1 VPINQRVMTA
11 AVRPFGHLPSIA
23 LHLDLTN
30 HGAAISTPTKEPNTA
45 RLSTSTILMAAHLPA
60 RGAGWPGRLPAPG
73 GRCSRRRAG
82 LGARYSRTTAATP
95 ASGFVRKHLPARWL

>member
-30 HGAAISTPTKEPNTA
+30 HGQAPKPYRST
-45 RLSTSTILMAAHLPA
+45 R
-60 RGAGWPGRLPAPG
+60 
-73 GRCSRRRAG
+73 
-82 LGARYSRTTAATP
+82 
-95 ASGFVRKHLPARWL
+95 